1 MQQLMLRNLHE
12 RITGTIQQNY
22 FMMQESCEGF
32 ADNHDAVHAQ
42 LEHQVSRCQLS
53 SRYPRRAAVLEQKP
67 LNNHTRGLEHYRQS
81 QEASQGSE
89 LPFYYNQVLFAQ
101 ALQMLDSDP
110 VSLGNAEEGMLGL
123 AHEGPASP
131 GFASW
136 LSLSL
141 DDWQQSD
148 AGVGQNGFL

>member
-1 MQQLMLRNLHE
+1 
-12 RITGTIQQNY
+12 
-22 FMMQESCEGF
+22 MMQESCEGF
-32 ADNHDAVHAQ
+32 AHRHDAVHAE
-42 LEHQVSRCQLS
+42 LERQLS
-53 SRYPRRAAVLEQKP
+53 RRQLSRWYPRRAAVLEQKL
-67 LNNHTRGLEHYRQS
+67 LNNHTGGLKHYRQS

-89 LPFYYNQVLFAQ
+89 LSFYYNQALFAQ

-123 AHEGPASP
+123 AQEGPASP
-131 GFASW
+131 GFASR

-141 DDWQQSD
+141 DDSQESD